1 MAKILMVASEAHPFA
16 KTGGLADVVGA
27 LPIALQAFGDEAA
40 VVMPRYRSIAR
51 EDAELVREDAQMWLN
66 GGYYLVNIYLKLHR
80 GVKFYFV
87 DCHGLF
93 DRDGIY
99 GDRAGD
105 FGDNALRFAVLCL
118 AALEVSRSLFRTNIF
133 HCHDWQAALLPLY
146 RKFFFPLDPALAG
159 TKSLFSIHNL
169 GYQGYFPHRQ
179 LAEVGLDDRFWNGG
193 ALEFHGGGNLLKA
206 GLIWSD
212 YLSTVSPN
220 YAREIQTAEF
230 GCGMEGILHARSGQ
244 LAGILNGVDY
254 DDWSPET
261 DRFLVAPYSARD
273 LSGKVACKRDLLEYF
288 GFPLDDV
295 HLRRPLI
302 GVVSRFAEQ
311 KGLDLVG
318 EMIVPILD
326 EDLTLIVLGSGD
338 PKLEEMFNHFSWAR
352 PDKFRC
358 WIGHNNPLAHRIE
371 AGADMFLMPSRY
383 EPCGLNQMYSLR
395 YGTLPIVHA
404 TGGLDDTVDGETGFK
419 FWGAYGPHLLEAV
432 RHAVKVFSNDPDQ
445 WGRMVRTAMARDY
458 SWHASA
464 SAYSGLYRALL
475 AEPAPEPESFPPVV
489 AS

>member
-27 LPIALQAFGDEAA
+27 LPVALQAFGDEAA
-40 VVMPRYRSIAR
+40 VVMPRYRSIPRQEAV
-51 EDAELVREDAQMWLN
+51 LVREDVRIWLN
-66 GGYYLVNIYLKLHR
+66 GGFYNVNIYLKLNR
-80 GVKFYFV
+80 GVKFYFI
-87 DCHGLF
+87 DCHGLL

-118 AALEVSRSLFRTNIF
+118 AALEVSRHLFRADIF

-146 RKFFFPLDPALAG
+146 RKFFFPDDPAFAG
-159 TKSLFSIHNL
+159 TKTLFTIHNL
-169 GYQGYFPHRQ
+169 GYQGYFPQRQ
-179 LAEVGLDDRFWNGG
+179 LTEIGLDDRFWNAG

-206 GLIWSD
+206 GLIWAD

-230 GCGMEGILHARSGQ
+230 GCGMEGILRARSGQ

-261 DRFLVAPYSARD
+261 DRFLAAPYSARN
-273 LSGKVACKRDLLEYF
+273 LAGKLACKRDLLEYF
-288 GFPLDDV
+288 GFPLDDR
-295 HLRRPLI
+295 HLRRPII

-318 EMIVPILD
+318 QIIAPILD
-326 EDLTLIVLGSGD
+326 EELTLIVLGSGD
-338 PKLEEMFNHFSWAR
+338 PKLEDMFNHLNWAR

-419 FWGAYGPHLLEAV
+419 FWGAYAPHLLDAI
-432 RHAVKVFSNDPDQ
+432 RHAVKVFWNDPDQ
-445 WGRMVRTAMARDY
+445 WARMVRTAMARDY
-458 SWHASA
+458 SWNASA
-464 SAYSGLYRALL
+464 SAYSGLYQALL
-475 AEPAPEPESFPPVV
+475 EDPQAQAESFPPPV